1 MLDIDEFSYKEVSF
15 CIPSSNVWE
24 YLFPWLHSQIVFLSF
39 WILASLIGKK
49 WCLKVL
55 IVLIYVFLIMVV
67 KEYLFIYL
75 MTYNKNCPP
84 KMIFLCL
91 LSLFLLSL
99 ILFFLP
105 LFKSSSYMGILDF
118 LWYMLPM
125 SISPSL
131 SFFVV
136 VFTLF
141 IVFLPCKS
149 CWIFFFN
156 CPWVLSDSWK
166 VLPYTQVIE
175 ESNPCCPL
183 VPIINFFFT
192 FRYLIH
198 LEFILVYGVR
208 NGLKFIFFQMVI
220 QLSQHHLLK
229 KNYICPV
236 MRDTT
241 FIIC

>member
-1 MLDIDEFSYKEVSF
+1 MCMWISYRWRYIFRVIPKSRVTGSKGKCTVVLLDIARFSYKEVSF
-15 CIPSSNVWE
+15 CIPPSNVWE

-105 LFKSSSYMGILDF
+105 LLR
-118 LWYMLPM
+118 
-125 SISPSL
+125 
-131 SFFVV
+131 
-136 VFTLF
+136 
-141 IVFLPCKS
+141 
-149 CWIFFFN
+149 
-156 CPWVLSDSWK
+156 VLHIWG
-166 VLPYTQVIE
+166 Y
-175 ESNPCCPL
+175 
-183 VPIINFFFT
+183 
-192 FRYLIH
+192 
-198 LEFILVYGVR
+198 
-208 NGLKFIFFQMVI
+208 
-220 QLSQHHLLK
+220 
-229 KNYICPV
+229 
-236 MRDTT
+236 
-241 FIIC
+241 